1 MSDLSP
7 ECAPKRTSADHSEL
21 WVHALVIEFWRLSI
35 FTATSGTLP
44 DKLKT
49 ATETSDGTG
58 ANKVLDEMLEKLSTI
73 QKLIK
78 FHDA

>member
-35 FTATSGTLP
+35 FTATSGIAQECAHRPSTAGSP
-44 DKLKT
+44 PWRLKIDMWAFAQDIIWKT
-49 ATETSDGTG
+49 DFTSC
-58 ANKVLDEMLEKLSTI
+58 L
-73 QKLIK
+73 
-78 FHDA
+78 